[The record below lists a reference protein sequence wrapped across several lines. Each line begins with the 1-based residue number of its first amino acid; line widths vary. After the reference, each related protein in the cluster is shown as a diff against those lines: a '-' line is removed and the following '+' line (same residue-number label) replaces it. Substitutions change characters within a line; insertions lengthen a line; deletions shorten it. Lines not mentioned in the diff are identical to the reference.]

1 MRTSRWRGRALAI
14 GVLVALVVAFYGFIV
29 SPIVERMSATSD
41 RLNQAELL
49 HARLS
54 QIASR
59 LEPLESRRDDLESQI
74 GKASGY
80 LPGSSTGEA
89 AAFLQNFLRGVSA
102 EIGFEIKS
110 IQIMPPKLG
119 EITEE
124 VSIRVV
130 MSGTYQALIDALV
143 ATESLDAEVF
153 IGALEIRSSRAS
165 ARSATWSDASE
176 LQITFEASGYWMR
189 DRAA

>member
-1 MRTSRWRGRALAI
+1 MRTSRWHDRTLALVI
-14 GVLVALVVAFYGFIV
+14 LVALVVAFYGFV
-29 SPIVERMSATSD
+29 ASPIVERMSATSD
-41 RLNQAELL
+41 KLTQAELH

-59 LEPLESRRDDLESQI
+59 LDTLESRRDELESLI

-80 LPGSSTGEA
+80 LPGASTGEA
-89 AAFLQNFLRGVSA
+89 AAFLQNFLRSTSA
-102 EIGFEIKS
+102 EVGFEIKS

-130 MSGTYQALIDALV
+130 MSGTYQALVDALV
-143 ATESLDAEVF
+143 ATESLEAEVF

-165 ARSATWSDASE
+165 ARSVNWNDASE
-176 LQITFEASGYWMR
+176 LQIAFEATGYWMR